1 MKRQRDDERPDT
13 PPARPPAPAVRS
25 IPDDAVFQLGE
36 LQLVLGLA
44 RHTLKREA
52 RLGRLRVSKRA
63 GRLWTTGLWVREW
76 LEAGEVRRRRATV
89 ALDNDGRAGA

>member
-1 MKRQRDDERPDT
+1 MPRSRNGAVLT
-13 PPARPPAPAVRS
+13 PPATQPALPPSPRV

-36 LQLVLGLA
+36 LQAVLCLP

-63 GRLWTTGLWVREW
+63 GRLWTTGAWVREW
-76 LEAGEVRRRRATV
+76 LEGGEVRRRRPA
-89 ALDNDGRAGA
+89 AEASGAGGAA